1 MQQLSSSLGRYGT
14 PHFSPHRQS
23 TPESV
28 RVFWVY
34 SFTALIV
41 AFIRWN
47 FFIVFFAQR
56 QQKTRQ
62 TNPIFDIKTFH
73 KKWFLLYMYPSW
85 QGHPTSIFGKY
96 LFGRRF
102 EIYNFRN
109 ICCKISCLPASPRI
123 FEHLKPGITALFN
136 GLLPWKGHLEFSI
149 AFFLAENF
157 EKVSFD
163 AYNFRITRLSARKS
177 KQMKNF

>member
-1 MQQLSSSLGRYGT
+1 MQQLSSSLQRYGT
-14 PHFSPHRQS
+14 PHFSPRRQS

-47 FFIVFFAQR
+47 FFYRCFVQR
-56 QQKTRQ
+56 QKKTRQ

-73 KKWFLLYMYPSW
+73 KKCFLLYMYPSW
-85 QGHPTSIFGKY
+85 QGHPTSVFGK
-96 LFGRRF
+96 FGRRF

-123 FEHLKPGITALFN
+123 FVHLKTIIVVHF
-136 GLLPWKGHLEFSI
+136 
-149 AFFLAENF
+149 
-157 EKVSFD
+157 
-163 AYNFRITRLSARKS
+163 
-177 KQMKNF
+177 

>member
-1 MQQLSSSLGRYGT
+1 M
-14 PHFSPHRQS
+14 
-23 TPESV
+23 
-28 RVFWVY
+28 
-34 SFTALIV
+34 AL
-41 AFIRWN
+41 
-47 FFIVFFAQR
+47 
-56 QQKTRQ
+56 
-62 TNPIFDIKTFH
+62 PIFRPTARAPRRASEYFGCIHLQHWLSHLSARTFLSFSLLKDRKNEENESKTFH
-73 KKWFLLYMYPSW
+73 KKCFLLYMYPSW

-123 FEHLKPGITALFN
+123 FDHLKPGITALFK
-136 GLLPWKGHLEFSI
+136 GFLLWKGHLEFSI

>member
-1 MQQLSSSLGRYGT
+1 MQQLSSSLERYGT
-14 PHFSPHRQS
+14 PYFSPHRQS

-41 AFIRWN
+41 AFICWN

-56 QQKTRQ
+56 QPKTRQ

-73 KKWFLLYMYPSW
+73 KKCFLLYMYPSW

-96 LFGRRF
+96 CSEDVLRSTIFGTF
-102 EIYNFRN
+102 VVKFLA
-109 ICCKISCLPASPRI
+109 CLP
-123 FEHLKPGITALFN
+123 
-136 GLLPWKGHLEFSI
+136 LLGFSNI
-149 AFFLAENF
+149 
-157 EKVSFD
+157 
-163 AYNFRITRLSARKS
+163 
-177 KQMKNF
+177 